1 MHITIFNDNR
11 AELTKTAWQFI
22 PELQG
27 NLKFSD
33 DDMRFLLGDMP
44 QEQFWLVSI
53 TKTLKSSM
61 ISSSDLTYCQAS
73 KKSLII
79 IFSSDLGRVYTW
91 IDRENTLPSFSG
103 ITPREYLLKGDFES
117 LEKNSQY
124 ACRLQCRWLSKLLE
138 MPWPATISGYS
149 GTSRY
154 RVVIDLAK
162 T

>member
-61 ISSSDLTYCQAS
+61 ISSSDLTYC
-73 KKSLII
+73 
-79 IFSSDLGRVYTW
+79 
-91 IDRENTLPSFSG
+91 
-103 ITPREYLLKGDFES
+103 
-117 LEKNSQY
+117 
-124 ACRLQCRWLSKLLE
+124 
-138 MPWPATISGYS
+138 
-149 GTSRY
+149 
-154 RVVIDLAK
+154 
-162 T
+162 